1 MVHVRSMVRCC
12 GLVHVG
18 IVRAVNSVMTTLVGH
33 EHRWTVIVEMA
44 SVVVRV
50 HCKRPAASL
59 PSYRAI
65 EVGESHIL
73 VVLPAVQDIVEVSV
87 TAIPPDAEDI
97 SVSVQAHQVVE
108 VDLIDC
114 LILCSGEV
122 ELVGHLVR
130 EEEGFVLCCVI
141 AHSVLGRA
149 KRHSRAG

>member
-1 MVHVRSMVRCC
+1 MNSVLALQATI
-12 GLVHVG
+12 G
-18 IVRAVNSVMTTLVGH
+18 RAVTTLVSY

-50 HCKRPAASL
+50 HCECPAACL
-59 PSYRAI
+59 PCYRTI

-73 VVLPAVQDIVEVSV
+73 VELPTVQDIAEVCV
-87 TAIPPDAEDI
+87 AAIPPDAEDI

-122 ELVGHLVR
+122 ELVSHLVR
-130 EEEGFVLCCVI
+130 EEEGFVLCCII
-141 AHSVLGRA
+141 AHSCVPLVASDQRSSGV
-149 KRHSRAG
+149 G